1 VDLPTEAQWE
11 YAARSAGKPL
21 RHATDNGTLEPGRN
35 ISEAN
40 DPALARY
47 GNVLDIPEP
56 PGRYPLTRSGS
67 KTCPAM

>member
-1 VDLPTEAQWE
+1 MDLPTEAQWE

-47 GNVLDIPEP
+47 GNDLDIPEP
-56 PGRYPLTRSGS
+56 VSYTHLTLPTIYSV
-67 KTCPAM
+67 